1 MLRRLVMAVAFLV
14 AASGCHEVQPRGTT
28 VLRVANWGGAGDD
41 SDYHRLVRQLYAEFE
56 SQNPGIKVQVEG
68 IPGSQEY
75 VSKVLLSHVAR
86 SAPDVITLDAS
97 SSAVFIENGVLLD
110 LTPFVAADSEF
121 DLNAF
126 FPNVVDI
133 ARRGPKLFAIPGD
146 FTPMVVYYNKAIF
159 DKAGVPYP
167 KSGWTRQ
174 EFLETARKLTGD
186 GTFGF
191 VLTSWMPGWI
201 MWLWNAGGD
210 VVELDGTNVQV
221 VLDSHQN
228 ISTVRWLSELVLK
241 HKVAPSLSAT
251 AAQGVDPFANGQAA
265 MQVSGHWSLVSL
277 AASDKID
284 VTRLGVAP
292 MPSERGESKT
302 VMYEAG
308 FAIGRYCKNPEAAWK
323 FIKFMTSR
331 SVQAR
336 YNATGIAVCARKD
349 VSFERAKDPL
359 ERAFVDIVPTARGPW
374 GAKVEGYD
382 LIEDIGQKMMDSIL
396 KNGIEPE
403 VAVRA
408 AARSIRQELAK
419 R

>member
-1 MLRRLVMAVAFLV
+1 MRQLLIAAITVLLV
-14 AASGCHEVQPRGTT
+14 ASGCREVVPSGVT
-28 VLRVANWGGAGDD
+28 VIRVANWGGAGDD
-41 SDYHRLVRQLYAEFE
+41 SDYHRLVRELYAEFE
-56 SQNPGIKVQVEG
+56 AQNPGIKIQVEG

-75 VSKVLLSHVAR
+75 VSKILLSHVAR

-97 SSAVFIENGVLLD
+97 SSAAFIENGVLMD
-110 LTPFVAADSEF
+110 LAPFATEDPEF
-121 DLNAF
+121 DIDDF
-126 FPNVVDI
+126 YPNVVDI
-133 ARRGPKLFAIPGD
+133 ARRGEKIYAIPGD
-146 FTPMVVYYNKAIF
+146 FTPMVVYYNKALF
-159 DKAGVPYP
+159 DDAGVLYP
-167 KSGWTRQ
+167 KPGWNRQ
-174 EFLETARKLTGD
+174 EFLETAKRLTRNGRY
-186 GTFGF
+186 GF

-210 VVELDGTNVQV
+210 VVRQEGASVEV
-221 VLDSHQN
+221 ILDSPQN
-228 ISTVRWLSELVLK
+228 IETIRFLSDLVLK

-265 MQVSGHWSLVSL
+265 MQISGHWSLVSL

-284 VTRLGVAP
+284 IGRLGIAP
-292 MPSERGESKT
+292 MPTEIGSSQT

-349 VSFERAKDPL
+349 VSLERAKDPL
-359 ERAFVDIVPTARGPW
+359 ERAFVKIVPSARGPW

-396 KNGIEPE
+396 KNGVDPS
-403 VAVRA
+403 VAVPNA
-408 AARSIRQELAK
+408 AAEMRRELA
-419 R
+419 RR